1 MKLLFIIDSLRPGG
15 AERQL
20 VALISGLIAR
30 NYALELI
37 CLNKVDI
44 GYEDEVNSLSVPITY
59 YERTHRFDF
68 GVIVRIVNHIQSH
81 NIDMVHTFNNLGSL
95 VGLVASK
102 MSHRPVVCS
111 AIRDSSDKNWMYRW
125 SKYFLSAWSDVLVSN
140 SKAGFNNRFR
150 KWKDNYRVV
159 YNGVNDSIP
168 VSVKHELR
176 VIERERLGLN
186 INPHATWVGMVASL
200 NDYKD
205 HQTLI
210 HAMEKL
216 LSCLESVELFIIGDG
231 PRRAELEKLAVSL
244 KINRF
249 VHFLGYR
256 KDAVKLGGL
265 MDVAVLLNPPEHQ
278 EGISNSLSEAM
289 LQGVPVIASRGGGTD
304 ELLDYGAVGVL
315 VKPSSPSETAD
326 AILQIATDPESASS
340 IGIAGREHILNK
352 FGMDRYVS
360 DYIYIYHEVGLS
372 R

>member
-1 MKLLFIIDSLRPGG
+1 LKLLFIIDSLRPGG

-20 VALISGLIAR
+20 VELLSGLTAR
-30 NYALELI
+30 GYALELI
-37 CLNKVDI
+37 CLNKVGI

-59 YERTHRFDF
+59 YERKHRFDF
-68 GVIVRIVNHIQSH
+68 GIVIKIVHHIQSH

-102 MSHRPVVCS
+102 MSGRPVVCS

-140 SKAGFNNRFR
+140 SKAGFNSRFR
-150 KWKDNYRVV
+150 KWNDNYRVV
-159 YNGVNDSIP
+159 YNGVNDSIL
-168 VSVKHELR
+168 VSVKRELR
-176 VIERERLGLN
+176 VIERERIGLN
-186 INPHATWVGMVASL
+186 VDPHATWVGMIASL

-216 LSCLESVELFIIGDG
+216 LPCLDNVELLIIGDG

-244 KINRF
+244 RINKF

-265 MDVAVLLNPPEHQ
+265 MDVVVLLNPPEHQ

-315 VKPSSPSETAD
+315 VESSSPSETAD
-326 AILQIATDPESASS
+326 AILKIATDPESANY
-340 IGIAGREHILNK
+340 IGIAGREHVLNK
-352 FGMDRYVS
+352 LGMDRYVS
-360 DYIYIYHEVGLS
+360 EYISIYNEIGLS